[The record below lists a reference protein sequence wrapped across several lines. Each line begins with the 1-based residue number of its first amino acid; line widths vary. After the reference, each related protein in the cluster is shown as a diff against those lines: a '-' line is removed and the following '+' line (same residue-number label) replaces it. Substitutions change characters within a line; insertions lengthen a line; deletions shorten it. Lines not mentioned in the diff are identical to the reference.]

1 MRKQFKSYLK
11 ELLSNNIRKTN
22 SVILFSQY
30 KIQRKT
36 FIEKIITNKRNKH
49 CMIKENDKKKK
60 SFLTLKLKQF

>member
-36 FIEKIITNKRNKH
+36 FIEKIITDKRNKH
-49 CMIKENDKKKK
+49 FMIKEKKQK
-60 SFLTLKLKQF
+60 SFWNLKCFK